1 MRWLSANVARQ
12 LGFIALSIKL
22 QSVENAYVSQ
32 NIKSVKKYSDWVID
46 GEYDW
51 PPTCSF
57 CNATLEEGKDQTTR
71 LGCLHLMHTSCLVSH
86 IKSFPPQT
94 APAGYVCPTCSTPI
108 WPPVSIKDTGSR
120 LHSKLKE
127 AIIQVYFR
135 LNYEAVVMCYL
146 RCCLVVDFS
155 DLEKNVFGNHVV
167 SSTASEHRVPPAFTS
182 DPLVRI
188 SVAEE
193 KDKGRTA
200 SVNSDKDSRPTI
212 SLPVTDDKY
221 FDELYNTSVGAG
233 SSKVTESEII
243 EVDGPN
249 ALENQL
255 MKDQEPLPIKTPG
268 ATTRKPTYNEKKYS
282 ETSYHADDEDGTNKK
297 YTRRGKMMKP
307 LPLYLLA
314 IYKVKH
320 GDSGVACPESPEG
333 DCLTGLSQSKVSAG
347 PFRNK
352 FLRMLLPFWSNA
364 LPTLPVTAPTSRSG
378 VHDGK
383 VRHQKS
389 SRMDPRKIL
398 LIMAIMACMATMG
411 ILYYRLAQS
420 SLDENTPEDEL
431 Q

>member
-1 MRWLSANVARQ
+1 MVVCKCRKATRLYCFVHKAPVCGECICFSEHQICV
-12 LGFIALSIKL
+12 
-22 QSVENAYVSQ
+22 
-32 NIKSVKKYSDWVID
+32 VKKYSDWVID

-127 AIIQVYFR
+127 AIIQ
-135 LNYEAVVMCYL
+135 
-146 RCCLVVDFS
+146 S

-297 YTRRGKMMKP
+297 YTRRG
-307 LPLYLLA
+307 
-314 IYKVKH
+314 
-320 GDSGVACPESPEG
+320 
-333 DCLTGLSQSKVSAG
+333 